1 MCYASGM
8 KLTFHGAAGEVTG
21 SCTLIETGDTR
32 ILVDCGMFQGSRE
45 AADKNADRFPFDPKS
60 IDAVVL
66 THAHIDHVGRVPKLI
81 REGFDGNVFASH
93 PTRLF
98 ARLMWKDAARV
109 MKYEARRHKGRAP
122 IYENKDVNR
131 AFEHTHGIEY
141 TTSFFLPGG
150 VRGTFYDSGHIFG
163 SSFVELSIEGK
174 SIVFSGDVGNDYVP
188 ILRETHDL
196 VACDALV
203 MESTYGDRDHE
214 DSRERSLQLKKAV
227 HDIVERNGVLLIPAF
242 SLERTQEIL
251 YELNGYMEKG
261 ELPKVD
267 IFLDSPLAIKALP
280 IYREFPKYYDKEAKE
295 LKEAGDDFFKF
306 PGLTITKKA
315 KDSAMI
321 AASPPPK
328 VIIAGSGMMHG
339 GRIMGHL
346 VQYLE
351 DERNMVLVV
360 GYQSQGTT
368 GRRVLEGAHHVT
380 IEGEDVD
387 VKAEVRAIRAYS
399 AHADQAKLLRWLD
412 SAPRLPKRVF
422 LNHGER
428 HSAEVLAGKIRAAHE
443 RDGMEVRV
451 PEPGVPYEV

>member
-1 MCYASGM
+1 M
-8 KLTFHGAAGEVTG
+8 KITFHGAAGEVTG

-32 ILVDCGMFQGSRE
+32 ILVDCGLFQGNHDANE
-45 AADKNADRFPFDPKS
+45 KNAGPFPFDPKS
-60 IDAVVL
+60 IDAVIL
-66 THAHIDHVGRVPKLI
+66 THAHIDHVGRVPKLV
-81 REGFDGNVFASH
+81 REGFKGRIFSSH

-109 MKYEARRHKGRAP
+109 MKSESRRHRGRQP
-122 IYENKDVNR
+122 IYENADVNA
-131 AFEHTHGIEY
+131 AFELTHGIDY
-141 TTSFFLPGG
+141 STSFLISGG
-150 VRGTFYDSGHIFG
+150 IRGSFHDAGHIFG
-163 SSFVELSIEGK
+163 SSFVDLTIEGK
-174 SIVFSGDVGNDYVP
+174 TIVFSGDVGNDYVP
-188 ILRETHDL
+188 ILRETAGL
-196 VACDALV
+196 IPCDALV

-227 HDIVERNGVLLIPAF
+227 EDIVARKGVLLIPAF

-251 YELNGYMEKG
+251 YELNGYIERG

-267 IFLDSPLAIKALP
+267 IFLDSPLAVKALS

-295 LKEAGDDFFKF
+295 LKDAGDDFFRF
-306 PGLTITKKA
+306 PGLTITKTG
-315 KDSAMI
+315 KDSLSII
-321 AASPPPK
+321 AAPSPK

-351 DERNMVLVV
+351 DARNMVLVV
-360 GYQSQGTT
+360 GYQSQGTI
-368 GRRVLEGAHHVT
+368 GRKVLDGAHHVT

-412 SAPRLPKRVF
+412 SAPRLPRTVF
-422 LNHGER
+422 LNHGEQ
-428 HSAEVLAGKIRAAHE
+428 HSSEVLAGRISAQHE
-443 RDGMEVRV
+443 RDGVNAVV
-451 PEPGVPYEV
+451 PKPGVPYEI